1 MSAPKPMPT
10 YLYHATLKENAASIA
25 RTGLQ
30 PRSKGGQE
38 EAYLCMSGSE
48 QGATTLGRRAND
60 VIFRVKSSSLNALT
74 WNYAGAGK
82 EEWRSDI
89 GIPAADLQYR
99 RNLGTPIQKTWR
111 SASLYPRGMSGKA

>member
-10 YLYHATLKENAASIA
+10 YLYHATPKENAASIA
-25 RTGLQ
+25 RNGLQ
-30 PRSKGGQE
+30 TRSGQD

-60 VIFRVKSSSLNALT
+60 IIFRVKSSSLNALS
-74 WNYAGAGK
+74 WNYSGAGK
-82 EEWRSDI
+82 EEWRSDV

-99 RNLGTPIQKTWR
+99 RFLGNSIQKTWR
-111 SASLYPRGMSGKA
+111 KASLYPRGMDGNA